1 MACPVVESWAL
12 CPVLVNRA
20 AVGKLALV
28 AKPTC
33 IDRGDVV
40 ANRDVIIPVIKFHG
54 TRVPIHLLCEM
65 VEQFFNYSR
74 PRGKPPL
81 AGTSAI
87 VNVREGWGSIKY

>member
-1 MACPVVESWAL
+1 MACPVVEMWAQ

-28 AKPTC
+28 TKPTC
-33 IDRGDVV
+33 IDRADVV

-54 TRVPIHLLCEM
+54 TRVPVHLLTD
-65 VEQFFNYSR
+65 VVDQFFNYAR

-81 AGTSAI
+81 GRASAI
-87 VNVREGWGSIKY
+87 GRL